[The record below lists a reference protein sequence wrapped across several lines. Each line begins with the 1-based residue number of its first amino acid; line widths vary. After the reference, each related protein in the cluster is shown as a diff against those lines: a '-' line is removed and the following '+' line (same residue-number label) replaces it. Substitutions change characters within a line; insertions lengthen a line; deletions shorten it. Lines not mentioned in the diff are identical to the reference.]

1 MATSFGSDFRRSFS
15 RGLAAILPTV
25 LTVAII
31 GWLIQAIHSYI
42 GQYISAGT
50 RWLIGRFWK
59 VDATTLQEAW
69 RHYQLDILGFVLAII
84 LVYILGRMVASL
96 LGRSVWR
103 SLEGFLIR
111 LPLIKQIYP
120 TIKQVTDFLILSD
133 PKVEF
138 SRVVAVEYPRKGL
151 WSMGL
156 VTNPGMRSIQK
167 QSNVGLLTV
176 FIPSSPT
183 PVTGYTITVRRDEV
197 IDLPIDIDEALRFV
211 ISGGV
216 ILPST
221 EAMEGQVTDRLTE
234 DIQRLPTRSAP

>member
-25 LTVAII
+25 LTVAVI
-31 GWLIQAIHSYI
+31 GWLIQAIHTYI
-42 GQYISAGT
+42 GQHISSGV
-50 RWLIGRFWK
+50 RGIIIYFWG
-59 VDATTLQEAW
+59 VDANQLQQTW
-69 RHYQLDILGFVLAII
+69 TDYHLDILGFVLAII

-151 WSMGL
+151 WSLGL
-156 VTNPGMRSIQK
+156 VTSPGMRSIQK
-167 QSNVGLLTV
+167 QSDVGLLTV
-176 FIPSSPT
+176 FIPSSPA
-183 PVTGYTITVRRDEV
+183 PITGYTITVRRDEV
-197 IDLPIDIDEALRFV
+197 IDLPIDIDEALRFTV
-211 ISGGV
+211 SGGV
-216 ILPST
+216 IRPST
-221 EAMEGQVTDRLTE
+221 EVVPGQVTDRLTE
-234 DIQRLPTRSAP
+234 DTQRLPTRSVP

>member
-25 LTVAII
+25 LTVAVI
-31 GWLIQAIHSYI
+31 GWLVQAIHTYI
-42 GQYISAGT
+42 GKYIGAAV
-50 RWLIGRFWK
+50 RAAIVYVWD
-59 VDATTLQEAW
+59 VDAVKLGETWT
-69 RHYQLDILGFVLAII
+69 RYHLDILGFILAIV

-103 SLEGFLIR
+103 SMEGFLIR
-111 LPLIKQIYP
+111 LPLIRQIYP

-151 WSMGL
+151 WSMAL

-167 QSNVGLLTV
+167 YSDVGLLTV

-183 PVTGYTITVRRDEV
+183 PFTGYTITVRRDEV
-197 IDLPIDIDEALRFV
+197 IDLPIDIDEALRFTV
-211 ISGGV
+211 SAGV

-221 EAMEGQVTDRLTE
+221 EVAAGPAADRLTE
-234 DIQRLPTRSAP
+234 DSQRLPTRTAP